1 MRQQRFSSTTSRRIG
16 NDPQFWSGHRGL
28 NADGRGCEWLSGS
41 AQRWRQTGAQSLYRR
56 WRILQAFFV
65 RSLPHS
71 GSHLSPMRSRSDL
84 LRGHLRTGGP
94 ARAAER
100 GSAALSGNSARS
112 RHARGAEP
120 SLSRPTAM
128 RDGSWSLRSAR
139 RTLRAPGQ
147 HGIDRSAL
155 AAKPHLDWGSAVA
168 AADRRRRFCAS
179 HSYVVVASA
188 ADFAVHLDDWAHG
201 SPGHL

>member
-1 MRQQRFSSTTSRRIG
+1 MGLQGGASAAVRSVEPMVINDGLGRATAVKVASRRRRWPKANLYSSRLPNHPHTENRQRRYGARCGRAFPGRKGWNGG
-16 NDPQFWSGHRGL
+16 NVTKSRHIK
-28 NADGRGCEWLSGS
+28 
-41 AQRWRQTGAQSLYRR
+41 GAQSLYRR

-100 GSAALSGNSARS
+100 GSAALSGNSAWS

-120 SLSRPTAM
+120 ALSRPTAM

-147 HGIDRSAL
+147 HGIDRSA
-155 AAKPHLDWGSAVA
+155 SQ
-168 AADRRRRFCAS
+168 RNRNR
-179 HSYVVVASA
+179 
-188 ADFAVHLDDWAHG
+188 
-201 SPGHL
+201 